1 MSTTVEVTQADIQ
14 LEENHENHAGPL
26 ETPISTG
33 DAAPDRTYATVYS
46 RFSNVQK
53 GSMTAFIAF
62 GAWLASMS
70 TTSVL
75 AAVPEIAE
83 TFHTTPTVINMSN
96 AVYLVFVGLSG
107 CFWGPWADIFGRK
120 SV

>member
-1 MSTTVEVTQADIQ
+1 MSTTVEVTQANTQ
-14 LEENHENHAGPL
+14 FEENNARPL
-26 ETPISTG
+26 GTTGSAG
-33 DAAPDRTYATVYS
+33 DAAPNRTYDPVYS

-53 GSMTAFIAF
+53 NSMTAFVAF